1 MRKKIWALPLLQ
13 SHPDIV
19 VEHPEQLC
27 GQWKNLLGVHEISVE
42 IGCGKGDYWISMAKK
57 HPERGWIA
65 IEKDYNVAAVALRKM
80 LEHPLRNMR
89 LIVGDAK
96 GFDQWFSAGEID
108 VIHLNFSDPWPK
120 KGHSKRR
127 LSHGEFL
134 TSYHRALAA
143 DGEIRMKTDNSQ
155 LFEFTCVS
163 MAQHPWKLREM
174 SVDFRRDE
182 HPEDAITEYEQRFM
196 DLNMP
201 IYRGVWRKINE

>member
-1 MRKKIWALPLLQ
+1 MRKKTWALPLLQ
-13 SHPDIV
+13 SHPEIV
-19 VEHPEQLC
+19 IEKPQLLA
-27 GQWKNLLGVHEISVE
+27 GRWKEWLQVTEISVE
-42 IGCGKGDYWISMAKK
+42 IGCGKGDYWVQMAQKY
-57 HPERGWIA
+57 PDRGWIA
-65 IEKDYNVAAVALRKM
+65 IEKDENVAAVALKKM
-80 LEHPLRNMR
+80 LENPQKNMK

-96 GFDQWFSAGEID
+96 LFEQWFSSGEID
-108 VIHLNFSDPWPK
+108 VIHMNFSDPWPK

-134 TSYHRALAA
+134 TSYYRTLVD

-163 MAQHPWKLREM
+163 MAQHPWILLEM